1 MQYSKWEYQ
10 NLALAGIAQ
19 CAALVDSLA
28 VRGSC
33 DSSSVSACVNPLLNF
48 NPASVAELISNPIQ
62 LSFGLRTLQGIFSS
76 SKEER
81 NPEIIRYMLGILAL
95 RQKFMSDRA
104 MQDKLH
110 ESLRNLR
117 PVENFEDI
125 ESDND
130 VQQFFRA
137 VADIYQDTISTYTF
151 RIHVKGNLEYLRN
164 ESVASQV
171 RTLLLAGIRWAVL
184 WYQIGGR
191 RWHLVLYRKKI
202 DQTAED
208 IRRKLL
214 TSV

>member
-19 CAALVDSLA
+19 CAALVDNLA

-33 DSSSVSACVNPLLNF
+33 DPNAVSACVNPLLNF
-48 NPASVAELISNPIQ
+48 SPASVSELISNPMQ
-62 LSFGLRTLQGIFSS
+62 LSLGLRTLQDIFSS
-76 SKEER
+76 NKADR
-81 NPEIIRYMLGILAL
+81 NPEIIRYLLGILAL
-95 RQKFMSDRA
+95 RQKLMSDSA
-104 MQDKLH
+104 MQENLQTSLQ
-110 ESLRNLR
+110 SLR
-117 PVENFEDI
+117 PPASFENDEDDEDI
-125 ESDND
+125 
-130 VQQFFRA
+130 QHFLKA
-137 VADIYQDTISTYTF
+137 VAEIYQDTISTYTF
-151 RIHVKGNLEYLRN
+151 RIHVKGNLEHLRN
-164 ESVASQV
+164 ERIASQV